1 MPVVSVT
8 RDSLFKELGKTFTQ
22 EEFADFCFE
31 FGIELDDVII
41 ENQDGNDVTIYKIDV
56 PANRYDLLCL
66 EGLSQALNCFL
77 QRKKSPHFIKKPKLS
92 ENHVITVKEETKQI
106 RPFIVSAVL
115 KNIVFNEDRFQSFID
130 LQDKLHQNI
139 CRRRTL
145 VAIGTHDLDTLTPP
159 FTYEALKPEDIK
171 FIPLNQTKE
180 MNANELMEFY
190 ENDLKLKHFLH
201 IIRDSPVYPVIYD
214 SKRVVLSLPPIIN
227 GDHSKITLKYKNVFI
242 ECTATDITKA
252 KIVLDTIIAMFS
264 QYCEEPFSAHSVEVI
279 HSDGITK
286 TTFPE
291 LQYREVPIQISYIN
305 KVCGVK
311 LTADQISTLLEKM
324 MLEENKE
331 KRKTIQKQDTIDH
344 ELTII
349 VPPTRSDIL
358 HPCDIA
364 EDVAIAYGYNN
375 IVPTTP
381 KSNTIATQ
389 QPLNHLTELLRI
401 EVSQCG
407 FTEVLNFALSSH
419 QDCFENMRMEDD
431 GKTACVIQNPKT
443 TDFQIPRISL
453 IPGLLKTYTSSRDV
467 KLPIKLFEI
476 SEIVVLDEKKE
487 TGAKN
492 IRKLA
497 ALYVDSNRSGF
508 ESIHGLLDRVM
519 QVLGIKWDST
529 QKDPNAYY
537 LKETIHPSFFE
548 KRCAQIYHGKTEIGI
563 IGIVHPLVLKNFSIL
578 NPCSAIEIDI
588 EHFLKK

>member
-41 ENQDGNDVTIYKIDV
+41 ENQDGNDVTIYKID
-56 PANRYDLLCL
+56 
-66 EGLSQALNCFL
+66 
-77 QRKKSPHFIKKPKLS
+77 PKLS

-227 GDHSKITLKYKNVFI
+227 GDHSKITLNTKNVFI

-286 TTFPE
+286 TTFP
-291 LQYREVPIQISYIN
+291 RTPIQ
-305 KVCGVK
+305 
-311 LTADQISTLLEKM
+311 
-324 MLEENKE
+324 
-331 KRKTIQKQDTIDH
+331 RK
-344 ELTII
+344 
-349 VPPTRSDIL
+349 
-358 HPCDIA
+358 
-364 EDVAIAYGYNN
+364 
-375 IVPTTP
+375 
-381 KSNTIATQ
+381 
-389 QPLNHLTELLRI
+389 
-401 EVSQCG
+401 
-407 FTEVLNFALSSH
+407 
-419 QDCFENMRMEDD
+419 
-431 GKTACVIQNPKT
+431 
-443 TDFQIPRISL
+443 
-453 IPGLLKTYTSSRDV
+453 
-467 KLPIKLFEI
+467 
-476 SEIVVLDEKKE
+476 EKKE
-487 TGAKN
+487 KEKQSKN
-492 IRKLA
+492 KTLNHELNLSLSQTNSFR
-497 ALYVDSNRSGF
+497 YPSS
-508 ESIHGLLDRVM
+508 
-519 QVLGIKWDST
+519 LGG
-529 QKDPNAYY
+529 Y
-537 LKETIHPSFFE
+537 
-548 KRCAQIYHGKTEIGI
+548 RRRG
-563 IGIVHPLVLKNFSIL
+563 
-578 NPCSAIEIDI
+578 
-588 EHFLKK
+588 